1 MKTVFF
7 YSTAIGEIGIAADET
22 AVTNLYFGREAA
34 DGLPIK
40 ETFLLRQAAEE
51 LHEYLDGVRQTFDL
65 PLAPAGTAFQQTVWQ
80 ALREIP
86 YGHTRSYQEIA
97 EQIGRPKAYR
107 AVGMANHRNPL
118 AVFIPC
124 HRVIGKDGDLTG
136 YAGGLA
142 LKTKLL
148 NLEKARFRP

>member
-1 MKTVFF
+1 MKTAFF
-7 YSTAIGEIGIAADET
+7 YSTAIGEIGIAADES
-22 AVTNLYFGREAA
+22 AVTNLYFGRDAVDA
-34 DGLPIK
+34 FPMK
-40 ETFLLRQAAEE
+40 ETSLLRQAAGE
-51 LHEYLDGVRQTFDL
+51 LQEYLAGTRQTFDL
-65 PLAPAGTAFQQTVWQ
+65 PLAPAGTAFQQAVWQ

-86 YGHTRSYQEIA
+86 YGQTRSYQEIA
-97 EQIGRPKAYR
+97 EKIGRPKAYR

-118 AVFIPC
+118 AIFIPC

-142 LKTKLL
+142 MKSKLL